1 MFVQKCM
8 CVSIVQGVRV
18 LCCRDCSQFVWQQSF
33 SVQEEDSNNVH
44 VFGSG
49 NVGYS
54 GSTFSCVAW
63 LGGQSVC
70 VCLCVFFKFEGLIP
84 YCCIGPS
91 TSAWDISPVE
101 MCTTQSP
108 MP

>member
-1 MFVQKCM
+1 M
-8 CVSIVQGVRV
+8 CFDSSGSARVVLQGLLSVRV
-18 LCCRDCSQFVWQQSF
+18 AAECF

-70 VCLCVFFKFEGLIP
+70 VCVYVSFLSSRGSFHIVVLGLLPLPGILVQWRRVLRNHQ
-84 YCCIGPS
+84 CHNIR
-91 TSAWDISPVE
+91 
-101 MCTTQSP
+101 
-108 MP
+108 